1 MYKNR
6 LKELRELKDVLQN
19 EVARNINISRTN
31 YATYENEI
39 DIFPIKHLDTLSE
52 FFNVSIDY
60 LFEFTNIINYKNSC
74 PINKEKAVNRL
85 KEFRK
90 ENKLTQ
96 IKLAKELNVANGT
109 IANYECG
116 RNFIA
121 TPFLYEICKKY
132 NISADYLLGKID
144 EPKYLNTT
152 KK

>member
-6 LKELRELKDVLQN
+6 LKELREFKNMSQKDISN
-19 EVARNINISRTN
+19 SINMSRGN

-39 DIFPIKHLDTLSE
+39 DIMPIKHLDLLSSY
-52 FFNVSIDY
+52 FNVSIDY
-60 LFEFTNIINYKNSC
+60 LFGFTDIINYKYSNS
-74 PINKEKAVNRL
+74 INLEKSVKRL

-90 ENKLTQ
+90 ENNLTQ
-96 IKLAKELNVANGT
+96 VKLANMLNIANGT

-132 NISADYLLGKID
+132 KISADYILGKVD
-144 EPKYLNTT
+144 EPKYL
-152 KK
+152 K